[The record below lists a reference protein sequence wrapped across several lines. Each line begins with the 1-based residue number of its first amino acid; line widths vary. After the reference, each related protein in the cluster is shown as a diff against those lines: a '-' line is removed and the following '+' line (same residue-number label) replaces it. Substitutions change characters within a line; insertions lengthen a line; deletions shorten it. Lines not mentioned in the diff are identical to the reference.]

1 MFLFWWVKRQ
11 VTHSEFCKYPN
22 FGLFEPFNYIGVQL
36 EKFFRPKKRVVK
48 EFWMDV
54 PMCPSWSNPIILR
67 SFVFGLQDL
76 VPKTRT
82 LRALD
87 WKGPSTEGSTVNR
100 GGYQSLEPL
109 SCVGLEYQNFDIKLG
124 GECTT
129 DCNSGGNCL
138 HPTASRL
145 ELQRCRFDNA

>member
-1 MFLFWWVKRQ
+1 MFNWRNFFVPKKEWER
-11 VTHSEFCKYPN
+11 N
-22 FGLFEPFNYIGVQL
+22 FGWMWSKDHQNPNILRWN
-36 EKFFRPKKRVVK
+36 FFIKIPN
-48 EFWMDV
+48 
-54 PMCPSWSNPIILR
+54 PNIPYPSWSNPIILR

-76 VPKTRT
+76 VPKTRS

-87 WKGPSTEGSTVNR
+87 WKGPSTGGSTVNR